1 MKLHTLLTT
10 VLFAAYVK
18 LAAQDIPAGTPGD
31 ERLAA
36 FSQCLALKD
45 SSLFS
50 HLPFTNIGPS
60 IFSGRIVDVDVN
72 PSRPNEMYVA
82 YASGG
87 LWYTDNN
94 ATTFTPVFDKEACMT
109 IGDIAVN
116 WVAGIIWVGT
126 GENNSSRSSYAGLG
140 IYKSM
145 DKGKTW
151 KHTGLEESHHIGRI
165 ILHPVNS
172 NIVHVACLGS
182 LYSENKNRG
191 VFSTSDGGVTWRH
204 SLFVNATTGAIDLV
218 TDQSNPNILYAATW
232 DRSRRAWN
240 FTESGTGTGIYTSTD
255 SGRTWKQLTV
265 QGSGFPTGIGA
276 GRIGLEIVRSRNETI
291 LYAVIDNQ
299 NERPE
304 KPKEGDLI
312 TKADLNTMTT
322 DSFLN
327 LKDDQIKKYLSA
339 NDFPD
344 KYTVDTIRTLIK
356 NGTIKPATLVEYTQ
370 DANSKLFDTQII
382 GTEVYKSLDHGKTW
396 TKTHQGFLDNVFYT
410 YGYYFGQI
418 RVSKSNPQK
427 LYLLGVPV
435 LKSEDGGAT
444 WKSIEGAN
452 VHGDHHA
459 LWVHPRT
466 DGHLILGN
474 DGGLNISYD
483 DGANWIKCNQ
493 PAVGQFYSINVDM
506 DEPYNVYGGL
516 QDNGV
521 WVGPSTYTANVEWHS
536 SGQYPYKSIMGGDG
550 MQVAIDTRDNN
561 TVYTGFQFGNYYK
574 TSRKG
579 DDRDTRITPA
589 HDLGQRPYR
598 WNWESPV
605 YLSIHNQDILYMG
618 AERVFRSFDQGKNF
632 KPISDDL
639 TKGPKEG
646 DVAYGTLVS
655 LHESPK
661 LFGLLYAGSDDG
673 YIHITKDAGQ
683 HWKRISDQLPQNM
696 WVSSVQASSHAE
708 SRVYASLNGYRW
720 DHFDSYVYRSDDYGD
735 TWIRICTDLPTE
747 PVNVV
752 EEDPANPDILYI
764 GTDHGL
770 YISLDRG
777 QHSMLMGDMPYAPVH
792 DLVIHPRDKEI
803 VIATHGRSLYKA
815 DVSKVQLLNATTT
828 DSLTGFDEK
837 LSINHQTRWGS
848 RSASWM
854 EYYEPS
860 VTFPVYTPVAGEAL
874 LQVYSDSLLVQE
886 EQIKLHKG
894 LSYYAYKL
902 EMKEEAVAPLI
913 KQMQDK
919 KPDADTKLKKADN
932 GKYYLPPGKYI
943 VEINQHSSNTRFSLE
958 AKGRS

>member
-1 MKLHTLLTT
+1 MMKLHTLLTAVFIT
-10 VLFAAYVK
+10 GHFCIT
-18 LAAQDIPAGTPGD
+18 AQNIPAGTPGAD
-31 ERLAA
+31 RLEAHA
-36 FSQCLALKD
+36 QRQALKE

-72 PSRPNEMYVA
+72 PARPNEMYVA

-94 ATTFTPVFDKEACMT
+94 ATTLTPVFDKEACMT

-116 WVAGIIWVGT
+116 WSTGTIWVGT
-126 GENNSSRSSYAGLG
+126 GENNSSRSSYSGVG
-140 IYKSM
+140 IYKSS

-151 KHTGLEESHHIGRI
+151 KHMGLTESHHIGRI
-165 ILHPVNS
+165 LLHPVNP
-172 NIVHVACLGS
+172 NIVHVACLGA
-182 LYSENKNRG
+182 LYSENDNRG

-204 SLFVNATTGAIDLV
+204 SLFVNGTTGAIDLV
-218 TDQSNPNILYAATW
+218 TDQSNPNVLYAATW

-299 NERPE
+299 YERPA
-304 KPKEGDLI
+304 KPKEGDLM
-312 TKADLNTMTT
+312 TKAELNVMTS
-322 DSFLN
+322 DSFLK
-327 LKDDQIKKYLSA
+327 LKDDQIKKYLSS

-370 DANSKLFDTQII
+370 NANSKLFETEII
-382 GTEVYKSLDHGKTW
+382 GTEVYKSIDHGKTW
-396 TKTHQGFLDNVFYT
+396 TKTHEGYLDNIFYT

-418 RVSKSNPQK
+418 RVSKINPQK
-427 LYLLGVPV
+427 LYILGVPV
-435 LKSEDGGAT
+435 LKSDDGGAT
-444 WKSIEGAN
+444 WKSIEGDN

-459 LWVHPRT
+459 LWVNPKLE
-466 DGHLILGN
+466 GHLILGN

-483 DGANWIKCNQ
+483 DGANWTKCNQ
-493 PAVGQFYSINVDM
+493 PAVGQFYSVNVDM
-506 DEPYNVYGGL
+506 AEPYNVYGGL

-521 WVGPSTYTANVEWHS
+521 WVGPSTYQASVEWHS

-574 TSRKG
+574 TSRNG
-579 DDRDTRITPA
+579 DSQDTRITPV

-605 YLSIHNQDILYMG
+605 HLSVHNQDILYMG
-618 AERVFRSFDQGKNF
+618 AEKVFRSFDQGKNF

-639 TKGPKEG
+639 THGPKEG

-661 LFGLLYAGSDDG
+661 LFGLIYAGSDDG
-673 YIHITKDAGQ
+673 YIHVTRDAGQ
-683 HWKRISDQLPQNM
+683 LWKRISDQVPQNM
-696 WVSSVQASSHAE
+696 WVSALQASNHAE
-708 SRVYASLNGYRW
+708 GRVYASLNGYRW
-720 DHFDSYVYRSDDYGD
+720 DHFDSYVYMSDDYGD
-735 TWIRICTDLPTE
+735 TWTRICTDLPTE
-747 PVNVV
+747 PVNVIK
-752 EEDPANPDILYI
+752 EDPVNPDILYI

-777 QHSMLMGDMPYAPVH
+777 KHSMLMGDMPYTPVH

-803 VIATHGRSLYKA
+803 VVATHGRSLYKA
-815 DVSKVQLLNATTT
+815 DVSKVQELNSTNI
-828 DSLTGFDEK
+828 DSLTGFAEK
-837 LSINHQTRWGS
+837 LSINHSSRWGS
-848 RSASWM
+848 RSATWR
-854 EYYEPS
+854 EYFEPS
-860 VTFPVYTPVAGEAL
+860 VIFPVYTPLAGDAAL
-874 LQVYSDSLLVQE
+874 KVYSDSLLVQE
-886 EQIKLHKG
+886 QQIKLHKG
-894 LSYYAYKL
+894 LSYYTYKL
-902 EMKEEAVAPLI
+902 EMKEDAVEPLT
-913 KQMQDK
+913 KKLMDK
-919 KPDADTKLKKADN
+919 KPEADPKLKKADN

-943 VEINQHSSNTRFSLE
+943 IEINQNSRMTRFGLE
-958 AKGRS
+958 VKGR

>member
-1 MKLHTLLTT
+1 MKLHTLLTAVFIT
-10 VLFAAYVK
+10 GHFFIS
-18 LAAQDIPAGTPGD
+18 AQNIPQGTSGTK
-31 ERLAA
+31 RLEAHA
-36 FSQCLALKD
+36 QREALKE

-50 HLPFTNIGPS
+50 HLAFTNIGPS

-72 PSRPNEMYVA
+72 PARPSEMYVA

-94 ATTFTPVFDKEACMT
+94 ATTLTPVFDKEACMT

-116 WVAGIIWVGT
+116 WGAGIIWVGT
-126 GENNSSRSSYAGLG
+126 GENNSSRSSYSGVG
-140 IYKSM
+140 IYKST

-151 KHTGLEESHHIGRI
+151 KHMGLTESHHIGRI
-165 ILHPVNS
+165 LLHPVNP
-172 NIVHVACLGS
+172 NIVHVACLGA
-182 LYSENKNRG
+182 LYSKNDNRG

-204 SLFVNATTGAIDLV
+204 SLFVNSTTGAIDLV
-218 TDQSNPNILYAATW
+218 TDQSNPNVLYAATW

-299 NERPE
+299 YERPA

-312 TKADLNTMTT
+312 TKAELNEMTS
-322 DSFLN
+322 DSFLK
-327 LKDDQIKKYLSA
+327 LKDDQIKKYLAS

-344 KYTVDTIRTLIK
+344 KYTVDTIRNLIK
-356 NGTIKPATLVEYTQ
+356 SGTIKPATLVEYTQ
-370 DANSKLFDTQII
+370 DANSKLFETEII
-382 GTEVYKSLDHGKTW
+382 GTEVYKSIDHGKTW
-396 TKTHQGFLDNVFYT
+396 TKTHQGYLDGIFYT

-418 RVSKSNPQK
+418 RVSKTNPQK

-435 LKSEDGGAT
+435 LKSDDGGAT
-444 WKSIEGAN
+444 WKSIEGDN

-459 LWVHPRT
+459 LWVNPKQE
-466 DGHLILGN
+466 GHLVLGN

-493 PAVGQFYSINVDM
+493 PAVGQFYSVNVDM
-506 DEPYNVYGGL
+506 AEPYNVYGGL

-521 WVGPSTYTANVEWHS
+521 WVGPSTYQANVEWHS

-550 MQVAIDTRDNN
+550 MQIAIDTRDNN

-574 TSRKG
+574 TSRNG
-579 DDRDTRITPA
+579 DGQDVRITPV

-605 YLSIHNQDILYMG
+605 HLSLHNQDILYMG
-618 AERVFRSFDQGKNF
+618 AEKVFRSFDQGKNF
-632 KPISDDL
+632 KPISGDL

-661 LFGLLYAGSDDG
+661 LFGLIYAGSDDG
-673 YIHITKDAGQ
+673 YIHVTRDAGL
-683 HWKRISDQLPQNM
+683 HWKRISDQLPQDM
-696 WVSSVQASSHAE
+696 WVSALQSSSHNE

-720 DHFDSYVYRSDDYGD
+720 DHFDSYVYMSDDYGD
-735 TWIRICTDLPTE
+735 TWTRICTDLPTE
-747 PVNVV
+747 PVNVIK
-752 EEDPANPDILYI
+752 EDPFNPDILYI

-777 QHSMLMGDMPYAPVH
+777 KHSMLMGDMPYTPVH
-792 DLVIHPRDKEI
+792 DLVIHPRDKEL

-815 DVSKVQLLNATTT
+815 DVSKVQALNATNT
-828 DSLTGFDEK
+828 DSLTCFDEK
-837 LSINHQTRWGS
+837 LSINHSSRWGS
-848 RSASWM
+848 RSATWRD
-854 EYYEPS
+854 YYEPT
-860 VTFPVYTPVAGEAL
+860 VTFPVYTPVAGDAVL
-874 LQVYSDSLLVQE
+874 KVYSDSLFVQE
-886 EQIKLHKG
+886 QQIKLHKG
-894 LSYYAYKL
+894 LSYYTYKL
-902 EMKEEAVAPLI
+902 EMKEDAVDALT
-913 KQMQDK
+913 KQILDK
-919 KPDADTKLKKADN
+919 EPDADPKLKKADN
-932 GKYYLPPGKYI
+932 GKYYLPAGKYRM
-943 VEINQHSSNTRFSLE
+943 EIQMNNQKSIMLLDV
-958 AKGRS
+958 KGKN

>member
-1 MKLHTLLTT
+1 MKLHTLLTAVFIT
-10 VLFAAYVK
+10 GHLSII
-18 LAAQDIPAGTPGD
+18 AQHIPQGTPGAD
-31 ERLAA
+31 RLNAHA
-36 FSQCLALKD
+36 QREALKD

-50 HLPFTNIGPS
+50 HLAFTNIGPS
-60 IFSGRIVDVDVN
+60 IFSGRIVDVEVN
-72 PSRPNEMYVA
+72 PSRPTEMYVA

-94 ATTFTPVFDKEACMT
+94 ATTLTPVFDKAACMT

-116 WVAGIIWVGT
+116 WGAGIIWVGT
-126 GENNSSRSSYAGLG
+126 GENNSSRSSYSGVG
-140 IYKSM
+140 MYKST

-151 KHTGLEESHHIGRI
+151 KHMGLTESHHIGRI
-165 ILHPVNS
+165 LLHPVNP

-182 LYSENKNRG
+182 LYSENDNRG

-204 SLFVNATTGAIDLV
+204 SLFVNGTTGAIDLV
-218 TDQSNPNILYAATW
+218 TDQSNPNVLYAATW

-276 GRIGLEIVRSRNETI
+276 GRIGLEIVRSKNETI

-299 NERPE
+299 YERPAL
-304 KPKEGDLI
+304 PKEGDLI
-312 TKADLNTMTT
+312 TKAELNVMTS
-322 DSFLN
+322 DSFLK

-339 NDFPD
+339 NDFPE
-344 KYTVDTIRTLIK
+344 KYTIDTIRTLIK
-356 NGTIKPATLVEYTQ
+356 NGTIKPSTLVAYTQ
-370 DANSKLFDTQII
+370 DANSKLFETEII
-382 GTEVYKSLDHGKTW
+382 GTEVYKSIDHGKTW
-396 TKTHQGFLDNVFYT
+396 TKTHQGYLDNIFYT

-418 RVSKSNPQK
+418 RVSKTNPQK

-435 LKSEDGGAT
+435 LKSDDGGAT
-444 WKSIEGAN
+444 WKSIEGDN

-459 LWVHPRT
+459 LWVNPRQE
-466 DGHLILGN
+466 GHLILGN

-493 PAVGQFYSINVDM
+493 PAVGQFYSVNVDM
-506 DEPYNVYGGL
+506 AEPYNVYGGL

-521 WVGPSTYTANVEWHS
+521 WVGPSTYESNVEWHS

-574 TSRKG
+574 TSRNG
-579 DDRDTRITPA
+579 DSQDVRITPV

-605 YLSIHNQDILYMG
+605 HLSVHNQDILYMG
-618 AERVFRSFDQGKNF
+618 AEKVFRSFDQGKNF

-639 TKGPKEG
+639 THGPKEG

-673 YIHITKDAGQ
+673 YIHVTRDAGQ
-683 HWKRISDQLPQNM
+683 HWKRISDQLPQDM
-696 WVSSVQASSHAE
+696 WVSSLQASSHIE

-720 DHFDSYVYRSDDYGD
+720 DHFNSYVFMSDDYGD
-735 TWIRICTDLPTE
+735 TWTRICTDLPTE
-747 PVNVV
+747 PVNVIK
-752 EEDPANPDILYI
+752 EDPVNPDILYM

-803 VIATHGRSLYKA
+803 VVATHGRSLYKA
-815 DVSKVQLLNATTT
+815 DVRKVQELNSTNT
-828 DSLTGFDEK
+828 DSLTSFDEN
-837 LSINHQTRWGS
+837 LSINHSSRWGT
-848 RSASWM
+848 RSATWR

-860 VTFPVYTPVAGEAL
+860 VTFPVYAPVAGDAVL
-874 LQVYSDSLLVQE
+874 KVYSDSLLVQE
-886 EQIKLHKG
+886 QQIKLHKG
-894 LSYYAYKL
+894 LSYYTYKL
-902 EMKEEAVAPLI
+902 EMKEDAVDPLT
-913 KQMQDK
+913 KQILEK
-919 KPDADTKLKKADN
+919 KPDTDLKLKNADN
-932 GKYYLPPGKYI
+932 GIYYLPAGKYRM
-943 VEINQHSSNTRFSLE
+943 EIQMNNQKSIILLDV
-958 AKGRS
+958 KGKN